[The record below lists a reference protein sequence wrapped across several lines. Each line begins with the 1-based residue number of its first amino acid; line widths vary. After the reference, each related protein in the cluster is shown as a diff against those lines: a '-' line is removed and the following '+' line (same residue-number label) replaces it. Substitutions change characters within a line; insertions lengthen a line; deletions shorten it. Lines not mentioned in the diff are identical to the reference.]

1 MYDVLVIIR
10 CRNMFFYTFLIAFLI
25 RFHNFALPLRP
36 NSTKWEII
44 IQKQGGLKGK
54 PLYKNSYG

>member
-1 MYDVLVIIR
+1 
-10 CRNMFFYTFLIAFLI
+10 MFFYTFLIAFLI